1 VCEWK
6 GERKG
11 KEEKGRGLRC
21 SSKQKFT
28 TTPLVILI
36 AEVFIDGR
44 LLQVMGEKISVSDQ
58 FRLSG

>member
-6 GERKG
+6 GEGKG
-11 KEEKGRGLRC
+11 KEKGREARC